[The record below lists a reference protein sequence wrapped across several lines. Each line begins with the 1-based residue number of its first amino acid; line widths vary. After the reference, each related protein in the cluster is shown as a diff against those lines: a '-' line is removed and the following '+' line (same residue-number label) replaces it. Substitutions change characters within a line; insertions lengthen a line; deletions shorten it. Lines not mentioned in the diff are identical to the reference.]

1 MKAHRRPQT
10 LFFSLFFLILTAA
23 QAQTPQAPAEDAFSA
38 ALNATFTLEGGVQ
51 SPTQIGACARSLQSL
66 MRRQRIPETAWELRG
81 LSDARLVQLALL
93 AAVAGTTGPW
103 QRDGSTDLLLLDE
116 LGRLRP
122 AFVPNQVESDVML
135 CLICALLA
143 LIAAYY
149 FVLTPS
155 SPPAAPSAS

>member
-23 QAQTPQAPAEDAFSA
+23 RAEEDAFSV

-155 SPPAAPSAS
+155 PSSPSA